1 MLNYLIRRI
10 LLMIPTLLGITI
22 IVFAVMAAAPGGI
35 SAQGL
40 IQGQD
45 LKPAEKKALTDYYNK
60 RYGLDDPAP
69 VQYLRWLNNVSP
81 IGFTFDDD
89 NNIDK
94 FSFSK
99 GSDLGESFNYGR
111 PVSALIEERL
121 PITLLLNVITIP
133 LIYII
138 AIIVGIKAA
147 SDRGGSFDVG
157 SNVIML
163 GMWSVPT
170 MLIGVLL
177 IGFFANT
184 QHWLWFPTAG
194 LSDRAAQDMTY
205 LPTGFSFLSIGKVFL
220 SMLIGAFSFV
230 LLSQWKL
237 RNIRTLVFTILG
249 AALGAWMA
257 KSHPETLVAN
267 WILLPIVGA
276 VTLGILAWIDF
287 PSLRIG
293 GLGLFGAG
301 IGLLFAFMWIPES
314 PERGYLFD
322 RMWHLVLPIITL
334 SYGSFAFLAKLIRTS
349 VLENLEKDYARTAR
363 AKGVSEDDVM
373 RLHVF
378 RNSLIPLI
386 TASAG
391 ILPSLLAGSV
401 IVESIFSIDGM
412 GKLAIEAVNG
422 RDKEL
427 MLSITLISG
436 LLTLV
441 GYLITD
447 FLYTLVDP
455 RVSYE

>member
-1 MLNYLIRRI
+1 
-10 LLMIPTLLGITI
+10 MIPTLFGITV
-22 IVFAVMAAAPGGI
+22 IVFSVMAAAPGGI

-45 LKPAEKKALTDYYNK
+45 LKPAEKKALLDYYNK

-81 IGFTFDDD
+81 IGFIFDDD
-89 NNIDK
+89 NRIK
-94 FSFSK
+94 SFSFSK

-111 PVSALIEERL
+111 SVSVLIAERL

-133 LIYII
+133 FIYVI

-147 SDRGGSFDVG
+147 SDRGGGFDVG

-194 LSDRAAQDMTY
+194 LSDRAAHDMTY
-205 LPTGFSFLSIGKVFL
+205 LPNGFSVVSIGKIFL
-220 SMLIGAFSFV
+220 LMIAGAFSMV
-230 LLSQWKL
+230 LLSQWEKRL
-237 RNIRTLVFTILG
+237 PRTIVAATLG
-249 AALGAWMA
+249 AVLGSWMA
-257 KSHPETLVAN
+257 NSHPETLLLN
-267 WILLPIVGA
+267 WILLPALGA
-276 VTLGILAWIDF
+276 LTLAVIAWVDF
-287 PSLRIG
+287 PALRVG
-293 GLGLFGAG
+293 GLGVMGACF
-301 IGLLFAFMWIPES
+301 GLLLAFLWIPES
-314 PERGYLFD
+314 SERGYLFD
-322 RMWHLVLPIITL
+322 RIWHLVLPVVTL

-349 VLENLEKDYARTAR
+349 VLENLEMDYARTAR
-363 AKGVSEDDVM
+363 AKGVSEDNVM
-373 RLHVF
+373 RMHVF

-436 LLTLV
+436 FLTLI